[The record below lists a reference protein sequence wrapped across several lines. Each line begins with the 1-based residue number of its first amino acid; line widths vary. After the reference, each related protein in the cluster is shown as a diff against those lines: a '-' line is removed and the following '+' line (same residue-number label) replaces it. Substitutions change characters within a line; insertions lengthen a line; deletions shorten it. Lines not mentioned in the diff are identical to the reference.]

1 LSEDEIEDAVDVV
14 DDPEQGDVAERD
26 VIADFIEE
34 MSHYDSTPEGI
45 ARVAAKL
52 AAAGWPL
59 AGISNFVHADDDQGA
74 PNGEVATSQG

>member
-1 LSEDEIEDAVDVV
+1 LREDEIKDAVDVV
-14 DDPEQGDVAERD
+14 DDPEVEDDAERD

-34 MSHYDSTPEGI
+34 MSHYDASPESI

-59 AGISNFVHADDDQGA
+59 AGISNFVRADHDEDIA
-74 PNGEVATSQG
+74 NGEVATSQG